1 MEATARPTVVERM
14 RTLPA
19 LLATAS
25 LLASAI
31 FTASTSFVAAQD
43 NDAQACGVRP
53 LDVELIIDRSGSM
66 QSQQSGGHTR
76 IYWAKQA
83 ADQLVDNLDA
93 NGGVGD
99 VHHVGLSTFG
109 GTTATTN
116 LALGNSGASTV
127 KAAIDGISAT
137 GNTPLKLG
145 IAQGASDLSAHQRSE
160 HNGVSVLHVLVMLSD
175 GRPNP
180 DSTQRPSSSDIS
192 NYLAS
197 ADVAYSIAV
206 GEGGSG
212 SNKVDLTLMAALA
225 NPAAN
230 YKHVVEASDLP
241 DLFDSIFSQLACPQI
256 GIDKTADPGTL
267 PAGGGDV
274 TYSYAV
280 TNSVK
285 DAPLANVTV
294 SDDKCSPVAY
304 VSGDT
309 NHDDLLQS
317 DETWM
322 FSCSSTLTAT
332 TTNVGTASGEYNGSS
347 FTDQDQTTVTVPEP
361 TPTPTA
367 TPTATPT
374 EVPTATPTEAPTAT
388 PTQQPTEAPTAT
400 PTQSIAPSQTPV
412 ATPTPEQTVQAGT
425 GTPAPRLPDTA
436 VGSTGSGNGPIAPIA
451 FGLLLLASMAG
462 LAIANT
468 RTVSRD

>member
-1 MEATARPTVVERM
+1 LTFVHTRTA
-14 RTLPA
+14 LA
-19 LLATAS
+19 LVGAAS
-25 LLASAI
+25 LLASLLLAG
-31 FTASTSFVAAQD
+31 TASTIHAQQGD
-43 NDAQACGVRP
+43 TTSCGVRP

-66 QSQQSGGHTR
+66 DTEKSGGQKR

-93 NGGVGD
+93 NGGVGNA
-99 VHHVGLSTFG
+99 HYLGLTTFG
-109 GTTATTN
+109 GVTATTN
-116 LALGNSGASTV
+116 LALGNSSASTV
-127 KAAIDGISAT
+127 KAAINGINAT

-145 IAQGASDLSAHQRSE
+145 IAQGASDLTAHKRAE

-180 DSTQRPSSSDIS
+180 DSTQRPSSTNIS
-192 NYLAS
+192 SYLAS

-212 SNKVDLTLMAALA
+212 SNAVDLTLMAALA
-225 NPAAN
+225 NPSAN

-241 DLFDSIFSQLACPQI
+241 DLFASIFSQLACPQI
-256 GIDKTADPGTL
+256 GIDKTADPDTL
-267 PAGGGDV
+267 PAGGGEV

-285 DAPLANVTV
+285 GAPLANVTV

-317 DETWM
+317 DETWT
-322 FSCSSTLTAT
+322 FSCTATLTAT

-347 FTDQDQTTVTVPEP
+347 FTDQDLATVTVAE
-361 TPTPTA
+361 PTA
-367 TPTATPT
+367 TPTQ
-374 EVPTATPTEAPTAT
+374 APTAT
-388 PTQQPTEAPTAT
+388 PTQAPTAT
-400 PTQSIAPSQTPV
+400 PTSSVAPSQTPA
-412 ATPTPEQTVQAGT
+412 ATATPEQTVEAGT
-425 GTPAPRLPDTA
+425 GTPAPSLPDTA
-436 VGSTGSGNGPIAPIA
+436 VGAAGAGNSPIAPIV
-451 FGLLLLASMAG
+451 FGLLLLGSICSLIVG
-462 LAIANT
+462 NT
-468 RTVSRD
+468 GAVRNR